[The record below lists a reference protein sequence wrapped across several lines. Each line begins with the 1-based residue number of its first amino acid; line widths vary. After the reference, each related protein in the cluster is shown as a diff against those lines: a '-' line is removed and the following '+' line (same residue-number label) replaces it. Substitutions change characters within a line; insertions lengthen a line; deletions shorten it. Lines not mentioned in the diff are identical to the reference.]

1 MSSWCHKSGQEI
13 LRRNLRALGAPQRP
27 PSPAPA
33 LAFSFTWLSTDIRI
47 SFQFCLSWKS
57 CKRGQLF
64 PNSGPYSRL
73 QAHRPCILEGPLPTF
88 SPSGPLWLRSLKRLK
103 CTPISFQIWDLPEL
117 ISPSDSQ
124 IWHEEM
130 SQGGKGCGELFTST
144 LAPPGLPS
152 PQALSITLD
161 CSHPDPYPEIIL
173 ATIIPLPS
181 IPMKVFS
188 L

>member
-1 MSSWCHKSGQEI
+1 MPQVWAGDSWEEPKSPGST
-13 LRRNLRALGAPQRP
+13 NKGH
-27 PSPAPA
+27 PA
-33 LAFSFTWLSTDIRI
+33 LLLPLLSFTWLSTDTCI

-64 PNSGPYSRL
+64 PNSCPYSGL

-103 CTPISFQIWDLPEL
+103 CTPISLQIWDLPEL

-130 SQGGKGCGELFTST
+130 SQGGKGWGALFTST

-152 PQALSITLD
+152 PQA
-161 CSHPDPYPEIIL
+161 
-173 ATIIPLPS
+173 
-181 IPMKVFS
+181 F
-188 L
+188 